1 MEKSINPE
9 HTLYAI
15 FFQLENEKTIQIGKL
30 TTHTFDKGKYI
41 YVGSAKKNI
50 AARVNRHI
58 RLEKPLRW
66 HFDYLRPYGEVTKVI
81 TFEEKLGECGLTN
94 QLKKKFNASTPVK
107 KFGSSDCRCYS
118 HLLFYEEDPLDLSSG
133 FSPI

>member
-1 MEKSINPE
+1 LEKSINPE

-15 FFQLENEKTIQIGKL
+15 FFQLENKVTIQIGKL

-58 RLEKPLRW
+58 RLEKPSRW
-66 HFDYLRPYGEVTKVI
+66 HFDYLRPYGEVTKVK
-81 TFEEKLGECGLTN
+81 TYEGKLGECGLAD
-94 QLKKKFNASTPVK
+94 LLMKEFAASTPVK

-118 HLLFYEEDPLDLSSG
+118 HLLFYEGDL
-133 FSPI
+133 